1 VFTDVLLIEDV
12 PETTSRSESFTMRLD
27 LFIPFIA
34 LLRLSAAQDD
44 EDPEPTPTP
53 TPTPTPGPI
62 DTFANVTV
70 YQPNSPSTQVT
81 YARTENLPNN
91 TILSVFSDDS
101 VTGTLSIYQSKD
113 NGFSWYAFGTV
124 TSEVASRRL
133 MQPHL
138 LYTNET
144 FGDFDGG
151 VVLLAVNAMDVNST
165 NVELYASG
173 DFGETWEY
181 LSSIASGNETSK
193 VGEPF
198 LVVQ

>member
-1 VFTDVLLIEDV
+1 MFIDVLIIANV
-12 PETTSRSESFTMRLD
+12 PETATRFESFTMRLY
-27 LFIPFIA
+27 LFISLIT

-53 TPTPTPGPI
+53 TPTPGPV

-81 YARTENLPNN
+81 YARTEDLPNN

-101 VTGTLSIYQSKD
+101 VNGTISIYQSKD

-124 TSEVASRRL
+124 TSEAASRRL

-144 FGDFDGG
+144 FGEFEGG
-151 VVLLAVNAMDVNST
+151 VVLLAVNAVDVNST

-173 DFGETWEY
+173 DFGESWEHV
-181 LSSIASGNETSK
+181 SNIASGNEMSK